1 MYRLY
6 TKLILTIICC
16 FHFVIAKNLILHN
29 RYNPQIRELLDIKFS
44 GNTMIITGN
53 LNGTDFYDIS
63 DSLNPIHLSNLEIPF
78 GNQNRA
84 LPNFIAAVSDSTLYL
99 SSRQRGIAIAN
110 ISNPSN
116 PQYIGMVTQPN
127 NSNYSYDGITVKDSI
142 LYASAHEHGVILYDI
157 TIPHSPSFIGQ
168 IDSENAW
175 GTDFID
181 SLLIIMNGE
190 FGFKILDISDI
201 TNPTILSN
209 IMTDGAVKDMKID
222 GYHLN
227 IAMGSNGIAR
237 YDISDPY
244 NPQLLAS
251 YNTSGLANR
260 ITLIDN
266 KIAVSEWEDVK
277 VFEYNSN
284 QFELVG
290 YKNTGYRTMA
300 INAKGNVIYSAEW
313 RHLQVLEYGLIN
325 GPDLDISSHDIS
337 FPEISIGEKDTIELI
352 MTSNGSEPIEFE
364 YDYFSHPDFT
374 TPTILNTLQPGDSI
388 IVSIVYTKSG
398 NNASGTYN
406 IPSNDSDESLITC
419 DILGNYDGV
428 NIGMEAPDFT
438 LPIAINGTGD
448 FNLEQHWAING
459 EIIVITFFSPG

>member
-6 TKLILTIICC
+6 VQLILTSFFCL
-16 FHFVIAKNLILHN
+16 HFVIAKNLILHN
-29 RYNPQIRELLDIKFS
+29 RYSPQNRELLDIKFS

-84 LPNFIAAVSDSTLYL
+84 LPNFIAAVSDSILYL
-99 SSRQRGIAIAN
+99 SSRHRGIAIAN
-110 ISNPSN
+110 ISDPSN
-116 PQYIGMVTQPN
+116 PQYIGMVSQPN
-127 NSNYSYDGITVKDSI
+127 NSNYSYDGLTVRDSI
-142 LYASAHEHGVILYDI
+142 LYASAHEHGVILFNI
-157 TIPHSPSFIGQ
+157 TVPDAPSFIGQ

-209 IMTDGAVKDMKID
+209 IITEGAVKDMKID

-237 YDISDPY
+237 YDISDIY
-244 NPQLLAS
+244 NPYLLAS

-266 KIAVSEWEDVK
+266 KIVVSEWEDVK
-277 VFEYNSN
+277 VLEYNSN

-290 YKNTGYRTMA
+290 YKDTGYRTMA

-337 FPEISIGEKDTIELI
+337 FPEINIGEKDTIKLI
-352 MTSNGSEPIEFE
+352 LKSNGSEPIEFE
-364 YDYFSHPDFT
+364 FDYFSHPDFT
-374 TPTILNTLQPGDSI
+374 TPTSLNTLPPNDSI

-428 NIGMEAPDFT
+428 NIGMEAPSFT
-438 LPIAINGTGD
+438 LPIAINGEGD
-448 FNLEQHWAING
+448 FNLEQHWSTDA